1 MKRLALLFFVALA
14 ALAWGQEV
22 YSAFLNIPGNAP
34 VSRRDEVR

>member
-1 MKRLALLFFVALA
+1 VTRLLLVPLLA

-34 VSRRDEVR
+34 ASRRDEVR